1 MHAKVA
7 QKFSWKIELCNVL
20 VTTKPLTQHKRKK
33 LTKQEKPINQ
43 PLLKTTEYKQTGT
56 WDVLGSFMPKNQN

>member
-33 LTKQEKPINQ
+33 HTKQEKPTNQ
-43 PLLKTTEYKQTGT
+43 PLLKTTEYKQTG
-56 WDVLGSFMPKNQN
+56 K